1 MTASFAAGPRFLR
14 ETCGKIREKAVLQG
28 ICGPTEFWWLS
39 PDELRLRFD
48 AAREAEARKLRLL
61 DTLSWLMGQY
71 VAVALNA
78 PRRYPP
84 RPNRVRTR
92 AATDEEMKRVLRT
105 MATRANNYASEGQT
119 QSKKE
124 ADAWVL

>member
-1 MTASFAAGPRFLR
+1 MTAAFAAGPRFLR
-14 ETCGKIREKAVLQG
+14 ETCGEIRDKAVLQG
-28 ICGPTEFWWLS
+28 ICGPAEFWRLS

-92 AATDEEMKRVLRT
+92 AATDEEMKRVLRM
-105 MATRANNYASEGQT
+105 MAARGNGFD
-119 QSKKE
+119 
-124 ADAWVL
+124 ADCPRV

>member
-1 MTASFAAGPRFLR
+1 MNAPPFAAGPRFLR
-14 ETCGKIREKAVLQG
+14 KTCGEIREKAVLQG
-28 ICGPTEFWWLS
+28 ICDPEEFWRMT
-39 PDELRLRFD
+39 PAEIRLRFD

-92 AATDEEMKRVLRT
+92 ATTDEGMRRVMQALAARGGN
-105 MATRANNYASEGQT
+105 AKACAR
-119 QSKKE
+119 
-124 ADAWVL
+124 